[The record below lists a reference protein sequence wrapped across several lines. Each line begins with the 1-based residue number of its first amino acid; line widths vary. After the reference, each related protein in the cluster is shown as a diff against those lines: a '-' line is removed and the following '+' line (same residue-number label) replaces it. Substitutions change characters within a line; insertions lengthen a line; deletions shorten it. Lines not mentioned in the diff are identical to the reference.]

1 MAGSFA
7 DYLENAVLD
16 HVFGKSALT
25 AGSNLYVGLSTS
37 TITDAGANITEPT
50 GGAYARVTIANNKTT
65 WTTASGGSISNAIT
79 ITFAAATSAWGTITD
94 MFCSDSSTAGN
105 IYIYDDLTTSKA
117 VTSGDTVQF
126 NPGDL
131 KIDLG

>member
-7 DYLENAVLD
+7 DYLENKALD
-16 HVFGKSALT
+16 HIFGETDFDASN
-25 AGSNLYVGLSTS
+25 NLYVGLSTT
-37 TITDAGANITEPT
+37 TITDAGANITEPSA
-50 GGAYARVTIANNKTT
+50 GAYARVEIANNKTT

-105 IYIYDDLTTSKA
+105 IYVYDDLTVSKA
-117 VTSGDTVQF
+117 VTSGDTVQIV
-126 NPGDL
+126 PGDL
-131 KIDLG
+131 TINLG

>member
-7 DYLENAVLD
+7 DYAENIVLD
-16 HVFGKSALT
+16 HVFGKTTFT
-25 AGSNLYVGLSTS
+25 AGANLYVGLSTT
-37 TITDAGANITEPT
+37 TITDAGGNITEPS

-79 ITFAAATSAWGTITD
+79 ITFASATSAWGTVTD
-94 MFCSDSSTAGN
+94 MFISDSSSAGN
-105 IYIYDDLTTSKA
+105 IYVYDDLTTSKA

-131 KIDLG
+131 TINLG

>member
-16 HVFGKSALT
+16 HVFGKSTLT
-25 AGSNLYVGLSTS
+25 AGASLYVGLSTT
-37 TITDAGANITEPT
+37 TITDAGANITEPSA
-50 GGAYARVTIANNKTT
+50 GAYARVAVTNNKTT

-79 ITFAAATSAWGTITD
+79 IAFAAATSAWGTVTD
-94 MFCSDSSTAGN
+94 MFLSDSSAAGN
-105 IYIYDDLTTSKA
+105 IYVYDDLTVSKA

-126 NPGDL
+126 VPGDL
-131 KIDLG
+131 TINLG

>member
-7 DYLENAVLD
+7 DYAENIVLD
-16 HVFGKSALT
+16 HVFGKTTFT
-25 AGSNLYVGLSTS
+25 AGSNLYVGLSTT
-37 TITDAGANITEPT
+37 TITDAGGNITEPS

-79 ITFAAATSAWGTITD
+79 ITFAAATSAWGTVTD
-94 MFCSDSSTAGN
+94 MFISDSSSAGN
-105 IYIYDDLTTSKA
+105 IYVYDDLTTSKA

-131 KIDLG
+131 TINLG